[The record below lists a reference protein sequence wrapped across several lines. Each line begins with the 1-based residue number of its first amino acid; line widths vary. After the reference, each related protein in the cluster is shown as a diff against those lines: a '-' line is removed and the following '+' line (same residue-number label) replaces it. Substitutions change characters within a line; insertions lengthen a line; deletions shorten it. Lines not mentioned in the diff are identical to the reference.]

1 MNRTSWFEGL
11 FGQTRS
17 RIGATREGETWIA
30 EAFAVALSGEVTPVL
45 NANGNLRSFPGSSE
59 AAATRA
65 PRVALDTI
73 FGPLFG
79 TITPLK
85 DEQRRNDV
93 VT

>member
-1 MNRTSWFEGL
+1 MYGTHLFEGL
-11 FGQTRS
+11 FGQTRC
-17 RIGATREGETWIA
+17 RIGAARKGDTWIA
-30 EAFAVALSGEVTPVL
+30 EAFAVALSGEVPPVL
-45 NANGNLRSFPGSSE
+45 NANGNVRSFPGSSE

>member
-1 MNRTSWFEGL
+1 MYGTHWFEGL

-17 RIGATREGETWIA
+17 RIGATRKGDTWIA

-45 NANGNLRSFPGSSE
+45 NANGNVRSFPGSSE
-59 AAATRA
+59 TAATQA
-65 PRVALDTI
+65 ARVALDTS

-85 DEQRRNDV
+85 DEQ
-93 VT
+93 